1 MRISTFVVTK
11 GVHDYQLE
19 NKDFHKL
26 VYDCLHRFQC
36 ADWGDCCEE
45 DIKLNDF
52 ALEIGN
58 RIIAS
63 YESEHSPEGKLWIIA
78 DATDEY
84 GKRVVTVLFPS
95 EY

>member
-45 DIKLNDF
+45 DKKTNDAAIDPKDPGRVMSVYKF
-52 ALEIGN
+52 EDGRVLWVITEWDRSRTTALL
-58 RIIAS
+58 
-63 YESEHSPEGKLWIIA
+63 PE
-78 DATDEY
+78 EY
-84 GKRVVTVLFPS
+84 
-95 EY
+95 

>member
-36 ADWGDCCEE
+36 CDWGDCCEE
-45 DIKLNDF
+45 DTKLNDA
-52 ALEIGN
+52 ALETGE
-58 RIIAS
+58 RILAS
-63 YESEHSPEGKLWIIA
+63 YESEHSPEGRIWIIA
-78 DATDEY
+78 DVTDEE
-84 GKRVVTVLFPS
+84 GKRMVTIAFPS
-95 EY
+95 DY